1 MKIGLIGAGAWG
13 LALAVTLSK
22 RHHVT
27 LWARS
32 ASQRASLRN
41 THRDAYL
48 PGIDLPAEIHVG
60 AAFDEMIASCD
71 VVLVATPTAAL
82 RSVLELL
89 AQAPLRR
96 PVIGACKGFEQGTS
110 LLPHQIAANILG
122 KDLPYAA
129 LSGPSFALEVARGL
143 PAALT
148 LASTDDSFAAA
159 MSRELHH
166 SRFRIY
172 FTPDITGVEV
182 GGAVKN
188 IMAIATGIADGLELG
203 LNARAAL
210 ITRGLAELTRLGVA
224 MGGRIETFIGLA
236 GAGDLVLTCT
246 GALSRNRRVGLE
258 LAAGKPIADVLAQL
272 GHVAEGVYTA
282 QAAADVARSYGVDM
296 PITRAVCAVLFQNM
310 PPREAVEQLLSRDPK
325 PE

>member
-13 LALAVTLSK
+13 LALAVTLAK
-22 RHHVT
+22 RHQVT

-32 ASQRASLRN
+32 ASQRHELRN

-48 PGIDLPAEIHVG
+48 PGIELPADIHVG
-60 AAFDEMIASCD
+60 AAFDETITRCD

-82 RSVLELL
+82 RDVLEQL
-89 AQAPLRR
+89 AQAPIRR

-110 LLPHQIAANILG
+110 LLPHQIAATVLG

-129 LSGPSFALEVARGL
+129 LSGPSFAMEVARGL

-148 LASTDDSFAAA
+148 LASTDESFAAA

-172 FTPDITGVEV
+172 FTQDITGVEV

-188 IMAIATGIADGLELG
+188 IMAIATGISDGLELG

-258 LAAGKPIADVLAQL
+258 LAAGKPIAEVLAQL

-282 QAAADVARSYGVDM
+282 QAAAIAAQSYGVDM
-296 PITRAVCAVLFQNM
+296 PITRAVCAVLFQNV

-325 PE
+325 SE

>member
-13 LALAVTLSK
+13 MALAVTLSK
-22 RHHVT
+22 RHQVT

-32 ASQRASLRN
+32 DAQRATLRA
-41 THRDAYL
+41 TRRDSHL
-48 PGIDLPAEIHVG
+48 PGIELPANI
-60 AAFDEMIASCD
+60 AFGSDLADTIAKSD
-71 VVLVATPTAAL
+71 AVLIATPTAAL
-82 RSVLELL
+82 REMLEHVARVSV
-89 AQAPLRR
+89 RT
-96 PVIGACKGFEQGTS
+96 PVIGACKGFEQRTS
-110 LLPHQIAANILG
+110 RLPHQIAASVLG
-122 KDLPYAA
+122 KSVPYAA
-129 LSGPSFALEVARGL
+129 LSGPSFALEVAQGL
-143 PAALT
+143 PSALT
-148 LASTDDSFAAA
+148 LASADESFAAT

-166 SRFRIY
+166 SRFRLY
-172 FTPDITGVEV
+172 FTPDIIGVEV

-188 IMAIATGIADGLELG
+188 VMAIATGIADGLQLG

-258 LAAGKPIADVLAQL
+258 LASGKPIGEVLAQL
-272 GHVAEGVYTA
+272 GHVAEGVHTA
-282 QAAADVARSYGVDM
+282 QAAANAALAHGVDM
-296 PITRAVCAVLFQNM
+296 PITRAVCAVLFENM
-310 PPREAVEQLLSRDPK
+310 PARDAVEQLLARDPK